1 MLQNP
6 SSTSRGHLA
15 PLLTSFLQP
24 DYRGR
29 RDPRRSVCSCEHKAL
44 TTCLH
49 DSQSPRRIEAEAL
62 FQVFWRQ
69 RLDDVHQSLALIV
82 RCNAFLIAQGK
93 VKLAALVFS
102 ICQPLSAVD
111 RCGVRPFI
119 YLFCCRWHKSA
130 MHRSLSFCAQIEHHA
145 KNGLRQSVSPRR
157 TIC

>member
-24 DYRGR
+24 DYRGSR

-111 RCGVRPFI
+111 RCGVRAV
-119 YLFCCRWHKSA
+119 YLFILL
-130 MHRSLSFCAQIEHHA
+130 SLTQKCHA
-145 KNGLRQSVSPRR
+145 SLIVFLCSDWAP
-157 TIC
+157 C

>member
-15 PLLTSFLQP
+15 PLLTSSLQP

-29 RDPRRSVCSCEHKAL
+29 RDPRRSVCFCEHKAL
-44 TTCLH
+44 TICLH
-49 DSQSPRRIEAEAL
+49 DCQSARRAEAL

-69 RLDDVHQSLALIV
+69 RLDDVHQSRALMV
-82 RCNAFLIAQGK
+82 RCNAFLIARGK
-93 VKLAALVFS
+93 VKMAALVFA

-119 YLFCCRWHKSA
+119 YLFCCCWHKSA
-130 MHRSLSFCAQIEHHA
+130 RHRSLSFCTQIEHHA
-145 KNGLRQSVSPRR
+145 KNVLRQSVSLRR